1 MSEKMTK
8 RLRRMQ
14 KREQGIVRAIK
25 VFEEKGIRYRLC
37 CRENGHF
44 HIWSKDGKLYQ
55 YWASTDRIML
65 IREVGLDSL
74 LELVE

>member
-14 KREQGIVRAIK
+14 KREQGIERAIK

-37 CRENGHF
+37 CR
-44 HIWSKDGKLYQ
+44 
-55 YWASTDRIML
+55 
-65 IREVGLDSL
+65 
-74 LELVE
+74 